1 MKGKHQLVP
10 ALLLGL
16 ALTAGLACQS
26 GDSAADTQLQAAW
39 SELQELKGDLDA
51 SRARLAEAQAQQT
64 AEPAT
69 EDEPAA
75 EGEAAAEGE
84 VTGAEGAAPADTAA
98 LEQEVQEKADAF
110 GQKLVAFIN
119 ENPITEGEEPT
130 QMQQAAL
137 DMYIEENMAIAR
149 EYIEKGGDYRQA
161 IELYQQTLTL
171 DPDNATLKQAMA
183 DAEANRYMTAERFA
197 LVEDGM
203 TQEEVR
209 AAIGQVNLRNVREY
223 EEGAR
228 VAWFYPREEGS
239 EYAAG
244 VFFERQD
251 DGSYTVYS
259 ADFDAMTPEKVQ
271 QAQ

>member
-26 GDSAADTQLQAAW
+26 GDSAADAQRQAAW

-64 AEPAT
+64 AEPA
-69 EDEPAA
+69 A
-75 EGEAAAEGE
+75 EGEAAPEGE
-84 VTGAEGAAPADTAA
+84 AAGAEAAAPAAPADTAA
-98 LEQEVQEKADAF
+98 LEQEVQGKADAL

-119 ENPITEGEEPT
+119 EDPIVEGKEPT
-130 QMQQAAL
+130 PMQREAL
-137 DMYIEENMAIAR
+137 DMYIEENMGIAR
-149 EYIEKGGDYRQA
+149 EFVEKGGDYRQA
-161 IELYQQTLTL
+161 IDRYQQLLQL
-171 DPDNATLKQAMA
+171 DPDNAALQQALA
-183 DAEANRYMTAERFA
+183 DAEANRHMTAQRFA